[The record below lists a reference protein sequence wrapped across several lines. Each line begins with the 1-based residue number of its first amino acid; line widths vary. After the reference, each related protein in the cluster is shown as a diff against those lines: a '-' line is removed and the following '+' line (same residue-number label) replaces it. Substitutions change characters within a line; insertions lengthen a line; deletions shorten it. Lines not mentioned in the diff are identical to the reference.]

1 MAVLDDVGGPGAWD
15 VLRVALWLVAGGV
28 SLTFSVRSARIW
40 TSIALGFVLV
50 FVSEAYLLEPLS
62 ASPRLAAFHSVVGTV
77 AALVLT
83 HGFQE
88 YYVFT
93 RTLESAGSKQG
104 VFFGTLGVVAA
115 SGVFLLINPSPGP
128 AVLHNIRMIENTV
141 WVFLALIN
149 VDMIRKIFLQVR
161 EMPIARG
168 FVAFAVAFALIFLW
182 RGSAL
187 YLQVYGWDGG
197 LPEPQALLGGG
208 VDETAAYPVRVAISR
223 GFHAVTAVLSSI
235 AVGGT
240 FAYVAR
246 LLR

>member
-1 MAVLDDVGGPGAWD
+1 MAGLGESAGVQPWEL
-15 VLRVALWLVAGGV
+15 LRVGLWLVAGLI

-62 ASPRLAAFHSVVGTV
+62 ASPRLTAFHSVVGTV

-88 YYVFT
+88 YYVFS
-93 RTLESAGSKQG
+93 RTLEAGGSKQG
-104 VFFGTLGVVAA
+104 VFFATLGVVAA
-115 SGVFLLINPSPGP
+115 SGVFLLINPSPSVT
-128 AVLHNIRMIENTV
+128 VLRNIRMIENTC

-149 VDMIRKIFLQVR
+149 IDMIRKIYLQVSD
-161 EMPIARG
+161 MPIARG

-187 YLQVYGWDGG
+187 YLQVYGWDGAI
-197 LPEPQALLGGG
+197 PEPQTLLGG
-208 VDETAAYPVRVAISR
+208 EAEPFAYPVRVAISR
-223 GFHAVTAVLSSI
+223 SFHAVTAVLSSI

-240 FAYVAR
+240 FAYVHR